1 MSGWGGLARG
11 TCVAGLL
18 CASTLGAAPTEEA
31 APRTAGEAYYLYS
44 LAQQDR
50 FRRNYGDALA
60 HLRTAVAVDPDSAAV
75 RLELARLYWM
85 LGGRQNN
92 FEEQA
97 LRQGREA
104 ARLAPDRLETE
115 RFLATV
121 LTALATRQGADQEL
135 LGEAIGQQ
143 EKVLGLAAEDDR
155 SGERL
160 VLGRLY
166 QIAGRPADAAAVLE
180 PLIAEEGV
188 TAEAQFLL
196 YRAYFDLGN
205 LEKASLTLRRALD
218 LAPTSIPML
227 EAWSELQERRGDLA
241 GALAAAREVVTLA
254 PDSVEAQRRLARVLR
269 RSGNPTEA
277 LAVYEG
283 AEQMLRRQS
292 SDEGGPVRAAD
303 LKLERAETLLEAGR
317 GAEALALVSDA
328 ARAHPGD
335 PRYRLA
341 LGQLQYRNGEQEQGL
356 QTLES
361 VLKDRAGDLDL
372 EAAVSDA
379 LLALGARHERA
390 GEFTSAER
398 LLQRAVDVNPE
409 NDTALNYLG
418 YLWADRGTNIE
429 QGLVYI
435 ERAIRIGGENGAYL
449 DSLGWANF
457 RLRRYDAA
465 ETLLRRAASLS
476 PDEAEIQMHL
486 GDLYEA
492 TARLPLA
499 IIAWERALE
508 LGIPDAAAL
517 RGRIDAA
524 QRALETPR

>member
-1 MSGWGGLARG
+1 VTVGPCWVRNACL
-11 TCVAGLL
+11 AGLL
-18 CASTLGAAPTEEA
+18 GVSGAVAAVPA
-31 APRTAGEAYYLYS
+31 DGPAPRAIGESYYLYS

-50 FRRNYGDALA
+50 FHRNYGDALA
-60 HLRTAVAVDPDSAAV
+60 HLRTAIAVDPDSAAI

-121 LTALATRQGADQEL
+121 LTALATRQGAEPGML
-135 LGEAIGQQ
+135 PEAIAQQ
-143 EKVLGLAAEDDR
+143 EKALSLAAEGDQD
-155 SGERL
+155 GERL

-180 PLIAEEGV
+180 PLAAEDGA
-188 TAEAQFLL
+188 TAEALFLL
-196 YRAYFDLGN
+196 HRAYLELGDL
-205 LEKASLTLRRALD
+205 ERAAAPLRRALD
-218 LAPTSIPML
+218 QAPTSIPML

-241 GALAAAREVVTLA
+241 GAVAAAREVVALS
-254 PDSVEAQRRLARVLR
+254 PDSIEAQRRLARVLR
-269 RSGNPTEA
+269 RAGDPTEA
-277 LAVYEG
+277 LAVYAA
-283 AEQMLRRQS
+283 AEELAKRQPEVGVRV
-292 SDEGGPVRAAD
+292 DELG
-303 LKLERAETLLEAGR
+303 LERAETLLEAGR
-317 GAEALALVSDA
+317 GHEALALIGDA
-328 ARAHPGD
+328 ARKHPED

-341 LGQLQYRNGEQEQGL
+341 LGQLQYRTGEQEQGL

-361 VLKDRAGDLDL
+361 VLKDQSGNLNV

-390 GEFTSAER
+390 GEFTNAER

-418 YLWADRGTNIE
+418 YLWADRGTNLE

-476 PDEAEIQMHL
+476 PDEAEIQVHL

-492 TARLPLA
+492 TARLPQA
-499 IIAWERALE
+499 IVAWERALE

-524 QRALETPR
+524 LQSLEPRR

>member
-1 MSGWGGLARG
+1 MTCGPRWIRGAWLAGFLGG
-11 TCVAGLL
+11 
-18 CASTLGAAPTEEA
+18 SIAAAAIPAEEP
-31 APRTAGEAYYLYS
+31 APRATGEAYYLYS

-60 HLRTAVAVDPDSAAV
+60 HLRTAIAVDPESAAI

-85 LGGRQNN
+85 LGGRQNT

-121 LTALATRQGADQEL
+121 LTALATRAGADPEL
-135 LGEAIGQQ
+135 TQEAIAQQ
-143 EKVLGLAAEDDR
+143 EKVLALAPAGDQN
-155 SGERL
+155 GERL

-166 QIAGRPADAAAVLE
+166 QIAGRSADATVVLE
-180 PLIAEEGV
+180 PLVAGDSAS
-188 TAEAQFLL
+188 AEALFLL
-196 YRAYFDLGN
+196 HRAYLDLGD
-205 LEKASLTLRRALD
+205 LERATPPLRRALD
-218 LAPTSIPML
+218 QTPTSIPMW
-227 EAWSELQERRGDLA
+227 EAWADLQERRGDFA
-241 GALAAAREVVTLA
+241 AAATAAREVVALA
-254 PDSVEAQRRLARVLR
+254 PESIQARRRLARALR
-269 RSGNPTEA
+269 RDGKPAEA
-277 LAVYEG
+277 IAIYTAAEELLQRQPDPEG
-283 AEQMLRRQS
+283 E
-292 SDEGGPVRAAD
+292 VRVAD
-303 LKLERAETLLEAGR
+303 LELERAETLLEAGR
-317 GAEALALVSDA
+317 GDEALGLISA
-328 ARAHPGD
+328 ASRSHPED

-341 LGQLQYRNGEQEQGL
+341 LGQLQYRSGAREQGL
-356 QTLES
+356 TTLES
-361 VLKDRAGDLDL
+361 VLKDEAGDLRL

-390 GEFTSAER
+390 GEFPSAER
-398 LLQRAVDVNPE
+398 LLQRAVEVNPE

-418 YLWADRGTNIE
+418 YLWADRGTNLE
-429 QGLVYI
+429 QGLAYI

-476 PDEAEIQMHL
+476 PEEAEIQVHL

-492 TARLPLA
+492 TARLPQA
-499 IIAWERALE
+499 IVAWERALE
-508 LGIPDAAAL
+508 LGISDAAAL

-524 QRALETPR
+524 MRLLEPRR